1 MFYSYVSLSGS
12 MWPTSHCHGIRPASV
27 LEDQHVKLRSK
38 SHTPWLVLFIPP
50 FPGPQQRWHLWIAYE
65 ADHVMLSSVIPDPC
79 WKCYAP
85 MVSAS
90 VSTWSSD
97 QLASW
102 AKPFD
107 SALKD
112 ITVPLPWVLP
122 EPARRVVRWHSLQ
135 GTWFL
140 ISPKLKEHK
149 IVWNVERE
157 RTSWA

>member
-1 MFYSYVSLSGS
+1 MSVYQGVCGQHPIARVFSASFRIRGPTCQAEQVAYALAALACSFYSSLYWASAKVTPMKLIKS
-12 MWPTSHCHGIRPASV
+12 DAVICDPWPI
-27 LEDQHVKLRSK
+27 LE
-38 SHTPWLVLFIPP
+38 
-50 FPGPQQRWHLWIAYE
+50 
-65 ADHVMLSSVIPDPC
+65 MLCANGFCIC
-79 WKCYAP
+79 FHMIQW
-85 MVSAS
+85 
-90 VSTWSSD
+90 STG
-97 QLASW
+97 W

-107 SALKD
+107 STLKD

-140 ISPKLKEHK
+140 ISHQLKEHK